1 MIDIAKGQI
10 KQAQAKINQEQF
22 EKLCAL
28 QCTKDE
34 IAGMFDVCSDTLLNW
49 CKETYN
55 TDFSTIYKIKS
66 QNGKISLRRA
76 QYKLAVEK
84 LNPTM
89 LVWLGKQ
96 YLNQTEKVEAI
107 TNADVN
113 LNNKLADLLQIKE
126 EEQNDR
132 LE

>member
-10 KQAQAKINQEQF
+10 KQAQVKINQEQF

-76 QYKLAVEK
+76 QYKLALEK

-107 TNADVN
+107 TNADIN